1 MAETLLVMWHKHMQV
16 DPVLLSHRKENN
28 GENGI

>member
-1 MAETLLVMWHKHMQV
+1 VMWHKHMQV